1 MKIPTSAREQ
11 LLRARQLGHE
21 LTIETRTNPEHPEA
35 LPKTWV
41 VCSCGY
47 RSTARRSRSAV
58 NSTMAWHLGKA
69 ISEGLDRV
77 NGG

>member
-11 LLRARQLGHE
+11 LLLARQLGHE
-21 LTIETRTNPEHPEA
+21 LTILHGTQ
-35 LPKTWV
+35 V

-47 RSTARRSRSAV
+47 KSTTRRTKAAL

-69 ISEGLDRV
+69 IAEGLDRV